1 MFRQSRLHSLLV
13 HSVETRC
20 IGATRRQY
28 DPDGFGKS
36 RLIGDEPEKRSNR
49 RFGSLSAHVAS
60 LCCISLIIKGLH
72 LIGSGSL
79 HSKLIELSSFAM

>member
-1 MFRQSRLHSLLV
+1 MRFPSPNRTCTFQRIRLSIQPWPKAMTTLMSR
-13 HSVETRC
+13 
-20 IGATRRQY
+20 RRR
-28 DPDGFGKS
+28 P
-36 RLIGDEPEKRSNR
+36 NR
-49 RFGSLSAHVAS
+49 GFGSLSAHVAS